1 MEVIIGI
8 GGILA
13 LGVFALVFGTDIQ
26 AIAAQRR
33 DRENGREINDDPHST
48 VSVTRQVLSEIGD
61 REPCR

>member
-26 AIAAQRR
+26 AIAAQWR
-33 DRENGREINDDPHST
+33 DRENGREIT
-48 VSVTRQVLSEIGD
+48 MIRTR
-61 REPCR
+61 P